1 MICRACVVSNEGE
14 DATSLLVPKCLV
26 WYALFNGTCH
36 NLLPSG
42 IFYAKGRK
50 PNYPSVG
57 ELQYQLSSVATKIK
71 SSYPC

>member
-14 DATSLLVPKCLV
+14 DANSLLVPKCLV

-50 PNYPSVG
+50 PNYSSVG
-57 ELQYQLSSVATKIK
+57 ELQYQLSSYKN
-71 SSYPC
+71 